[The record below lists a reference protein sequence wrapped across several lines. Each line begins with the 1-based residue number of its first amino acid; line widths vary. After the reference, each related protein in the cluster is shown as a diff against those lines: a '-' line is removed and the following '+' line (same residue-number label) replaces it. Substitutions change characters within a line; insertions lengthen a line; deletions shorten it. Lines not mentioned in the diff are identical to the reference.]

1 MDEQFVVPGG
11 DVVVSEAQTDTS
23 PVVLTY
29 IGGEHGAFVFG
40 VPKRDLTQAD
50 VEACGLSVD
59 ELLQFTPA
67 VYALVNE

>member
-11 DVVVSEAQTDTS
+11 DVVTHDVKADTS
-23 PVVLTY
+23 PVVLIY
-29 IGGEHGAFVFG
+29 VGGEHGAFIFG
-40 VPKRDLTQAD
+40 VPARDLTQAD

-59 ELLQFTPA
+59 ELLQFTPV